1 MTDYNYNDR
10 RSYNNAP
17 LKDGQAM
24 VPIYVTWEMVKYYD
38 MDPDNLET
46 WNIKGHKVLV
56 AFDIVKEEDKANA
69 IKVFWKDVRDY
80 MKQDKPDPMLCS
92 YEELTEPTADDHYSE
107 NKSYEPQEMPSLERT
122 VLLQQI
128 IDELIKDV
136 RAIDPNAAPSWILSE
151 KEKKTKTSS
160 PTLAMALPMAI
171 PESRRHARKRKSF
184 ITKIDIIKEQ

>member
-10 RSYNNAP
+10 KSYNNAP

-92 YEELTEPTADDHYSE
+92 YEELTEATADDHYSE
-107 NKSYEPQEMPSLERT
+107 NKSYEPQETPSLERT
-122 VLLQQI
+122 VLLRQI
-128 IDELIKDV
+128 IDELIEEV
-136 RAIDPNAAPSWILSE
+136 RAIDPKCGTILDLIRE
-151 KEKKTKTSS
+151 GKENK
-160 PTLAMALPMAI
+160 
-171 PESRRHARKRKSF
+171 
-184 ITKIDIIKEQ
+184 DIITDLRYGTSHGYARIKDAHKKAKKLYYKD